1 MGIDY
6 QIDDERRLVLAQGR
20 GVVTPAQVF
29 AYQREVWS
37 RPEVAGYNELF
48 DMSEAERLVPPS
60 KGSVRDLA
68 ELASGMDATG
78 CASKFAIVAP
88 EDLAF
93 GIARM
98 YESYR
103 EFDPRSTKAVAV
115 FRSLGAALRWLESKK
130 MFHGAGRMVLGWPTF
145 CVYTRQHPGRRTDP
159 QLARVIGRS
168 AIAEC
173 VKEYWR
179 RIKTV

>member
-6 QIDDERRLVLAQGR
+6 QIDEERRMVLAQGR
-20 GVVTPAQVF
+20 GVVSPEDVF

-37 RPEVAGYNELF
+37 RPEVAGFNELF
-48 DMSEAERLVPPS
+48 DMSEVERIVPPS

-68 ELASGMDATG
+68 DLAAGMDSSG
-78 CASKFAIVAP
+78 CSSKFAIVAP

-103 EFDPRSTKAVAV
+103 EFDPRSTKEVAV
-115 FRSLGAALRWLESKK
+115 FRTLAAAMKWLDAQADDAK
-130 MFHGAGRMVLGWPTF
+130 
-145 CVYTRQHPGRRTDP
+145 
-159 QLARVIGRS
+159 
-168 AIAEC
+168 
-173 VKEYWR
+173 
-179 RIKTV
+179 